1 MPVPTP
7 VTTRTSSPFAK
18 ATPTITNRT
27 AAELLFDVATIL
39 ELSEDNPYRVRAYRR
54 AARLLLRQRDQA
66 TVHLDPN
73 GELVL
78 PGLGPRLR
86 RKLGELLSTG
96 RMGFYVELCAELP
109 DAIAEL
115 MRIPTVGPK
124 TAWRLHAELGLNTAT
139 DVRTAAATGR
149 IKTLYGFGEVRE
161 RQLLTAASEVLAG
174 WPKVYAPIPLDLF
187 ESDEGPGRA
196 RPVQPLALPC
206 PGPAT
211 ELPRA
216 A

>member
-1 MPVPTP
+1 MSTIIPASQTAV
-7 VTTRTSSPFAK
+7 SLSA
-18 ATPTITNRT
+18 PTITNRT

-54 AARLLLRQRDQA
+54 AARLLLRQQDQA
-66 TVHLDPN
+66 RVHLDQN

-115 MRIPTVGPK
+115 MRIPSVGPK
-124 TAWRLHAELGLNTAT
+124 TAWRLHAELGLSTAE
-139 DVRTAAATGR
+139 DVRRAAENGEIR
-149 IKTLYGFGEVRE
+149 KLYGFGEVRE
-161 RQLLTAASEVLAG
+161 RQLLAGAVEVLSG
-174 WPKVYAPIPLDLF
+174 RPKVYAPVPLDLF
-187 ESDEGPGRA
+187 EQGQEPTPLNAD
-196 RPVQPLALPC
+196 RPAAPVAI
-206 PGPAT
+206 PAQVA
-211 ELPRA
+211 LPRA